1 MKILI
6 TGSSGMVGSELVL
19 WCQSKDIELLRL
31 VSSGKKG
38 PNIIRWSVDKGII
51 DPIPYTEIDIV
62 VHLAGE
68 SIASKSWSQDQKNR
82 ILKSRVLP
90 LQLLYKGFKDSNHW
104 PKKIISAS
112 GTGIYP
118 AFENKTYNEDSDAG
132 NNFLSDVCIEW
143 EKAANEFSSNSQ
155 VYVHRFGVVLGKKGF
170 LKEILAPAKFYLG
183 AVPGSGK
190 QYVPWIHI
198 QDLVKVLTDS
208 IDGKLEPNTYNVVAP
223 ELANMQTI
231 TMKAILA
238 IRKKLVLPN
247 LPVFLVKLLFGERSL
262 LLLSSQKVVPN
273 NLQKSNFKFNYPTLD
288 SALENLFDTK

>member
-19 WCQSKDIELLRL
+19 WCQQNNIELLRL

-38 PNIIRWSVDKGII
+38 PNIFRWSVDNGII

-68 SIASKSWSQDQKNR
+68 SIASKPWSQEQKNR

-118 AFENKTYNEDSDAG
+118 AFENNTYEEESNVG

-143 EKAANEFSSNSQ
+143 EKAAKEYSSHSQ
-155 VYVHRFGVVLGKKGF
+155 VYIHRFGVVLGKKGF
-170 LKEILAPAKFYLG
+170 LKEILAPAKWYAG
-183 AVPGSGK
+183 AVPGSGN

-208 IDGKLEPNTYNVVAP
+208 IEGKLEPNTYNVVAP
-223 ELANMQTI
+223 ELADMQTI
-231 TMKAILA
+231 TKKAIHA
-238 IRKKLVLPN
+238 INRKLLLPN
-247 LPVFLVKLLFGERSL
+247 LPVFLVNFLFGERAL
-262 LLLSSQKVVPN
+262 LLLSSQKVLPS
-273 NLQKSNFKFNYPTLD
+273 NLQKASFSFTYPDLD
-288 SALENLFDTK
+288 SALNNLLKRK